1 MLIPRVM
8 KGLEKSMTFSRS
20 AVMVNAATAR
30 SAFCWRGGG
39 AGAEGWARETDAQL
53 ERAVPREQFGVSEA
67 KRETP
72 REQDGRRSQGTR
84 PAPGVHP
91 GPVLDPS
98 SHILLPPSCPASSN
112 LSRSPP
118 PTSSS
123 SFNALL
129 YKIYHRPPATP
140 TTPGS

>member
-39 AGAEGWARETDAQL
+39 AGAEGWAGETDAQL

-67 KRETP
+67 KRETH
-72 REQDGRRSQGTR
+72 REQDGRSRGTR
-84 PAPGVHP
+84 LAPGVFP
-91 GPVLDPS
+91 GPRIGPLS
-98 SHILLPPSCPASSN
+98 SHILLPPRCPASSN
-112 LSRSPP
+112 LSRSSP

-123 SFNALL
+123 SFKALL
-129 YKIYHRPPATP
+129 YKTYH
-140 TTPGS
+140 